1 MHELKEGGADIPVL
15 NENKE
20 EYIDLMLR
28 WRLDRGVAEQT
39 QSFLKGFAEIMPR
52 SLVQQFDS
60 QELEF
65 LIAGTLEVDVDDWRN
80 NTDYRNGYHADHPVI
95 QWFWKAVEMFDNEQ
109 RLRLLQVLLV
119 IQY

>member
-1 MHELKEGGADIPVL
+1 MYSFTPSLPQLTMHELKEGGEDIPVL

-20 EYIDLMLR
+20 EYIELMLR

-52 SLVQQFDS
+52 SLVQQFDN

-65 LIAGTLEVDVDDWRN
+65 LIAGTLEVDIDDWRN
-80 NTDYRNGYHADHPVI
+80 NTDYRNGERGKEEREERVYVHVHSY
-95 QWFWKAVEMFDNEQ
+95 
-109 RLRLLQVLLV
+109 L
-119 IQY
+119 